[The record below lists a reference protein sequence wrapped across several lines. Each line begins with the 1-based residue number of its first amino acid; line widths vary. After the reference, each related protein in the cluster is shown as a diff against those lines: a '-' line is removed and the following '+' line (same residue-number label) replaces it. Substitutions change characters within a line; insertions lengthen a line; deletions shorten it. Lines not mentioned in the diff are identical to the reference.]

1 MIEKRK
7 AQKICPICTKEMD
20 EPIVNACTEAQRYV
34 IERIKEEHPDWVEN
48 DGACPK
54 CLEYYKKL

>member
-1 MIEKRK
+1 MEKK
-7 AQKICPICTKEMD
+7 KYCPVCKKEMD
-20 EPIVNACTEAQRYV
+20 EKSADICGMAYSYV
-34 IERIKEEHPDWVEN
+34 IKRIKDDHPGWVEK